1 MWSFG
6 CMVAGIVFNR
16 LPFFRAHDNMEQLL
30 RIAEVLGTDKLHEY
44 IKKYQLNVD
53 PIVLS
58 TIGTCRRRDWSE
70 FVASGNQNLIC
81 TELFDLLDNLLM
93 YDHGVKCVEVVME
106 RNVIL
111 HKSV

>member
-1 MWSFG
+1 MTILLTCGPLDVWLLELFSIVYLFSELMIIWNNSSELQRYWEQIS
-6 CMVAGIVFNR
+6 CMN
-16 LPFFRAHDNMEQLL
+16 
-30 RIAEVLGTDKLHEY
+30 T

-93 YDHGVKCVEVVME
+93 YDHGVKMC
-106 RNVIL
+106 
-111 HKSV
+111 

>member
-1 MWSFG
+1 
-6 CMVAGIVFNR
+6 
-16 LPFFRAHDNMEQLL
+16 MEQLL

-93 YDHGVKCVEVVME
+93 YDHGVKMC
-106 RNVIL
+106 
-111 HKSV
+111 